1 VVELLNAIGQEGL
14 DLVKKRNNPPK
25 ILEVIL
31 QALLSP
37 VDRESLL
44 GDFNEMYDRILK
56 EGGVIRARCW
66 YVFHVIKLMLAYAAN
81 KIYWSAAMFRN
92 YLKIALRNM
101 KRHKTFSIINI
112 SGLVVGLT
120 CFILIFLYVRY
131 ERSYDTFHENSDRI
145 FRVTIQD
152 PGNDTFASSPAA
164 LAPTLMDEFPEV
176 RAATRFSPVDRLL
189 LTKEDKSFY
198 ERGLFADE
206 YFFDVFS
213 FLLIRGNKKRILD
226 NPDSIV
232 ISKRIAMKFFGNEN
246 PVGKTLNPFREL
258 RPRSRGEEIQSFF
271 GMEL

>member
-1 VVELLNAIGQEGL
+1 LDELLNAIGPEGI
-14 DLVKKRNNPPK
+14 DTVKEKNSPPK
-25 ILEVIL
+25 ILEIFL
-31 QALLSP
+31 QSLLSAK
-37 VDRESLL
+37 DKESLL
-44 GDFNEMYDRILK
+44 GDFNEMYDRISN
-56 EGGVIRARCW
+56 ECGVIRARCW
-66 YVFHVIKLMLAYAAN
+66 YIFHIIKLMPVYVEN

-112 SGLVVGLT
+112 SGLIVGLT

-131 ERSYDTFHENSDRI
+131 EKSYDTFHENSDRI
-145 FRVTIQD
+145 FRVATQD
-152 PGNDTFASSPAA
+152 PGIDTWASTSAA
-164 LAPTLMDEFPEV
+164 LAPMLMDEFPEV

-213 FLLIRGNKKRILD
+213 FQLIRGNKKRILD

-232 ISKRIAMKFFGNEN
+232 IRATWRLSA
-246 PVGKTLNPFREL
+246 
-258 RPRSRGEEIQSFF
+258 
-271 GMEL
+271 